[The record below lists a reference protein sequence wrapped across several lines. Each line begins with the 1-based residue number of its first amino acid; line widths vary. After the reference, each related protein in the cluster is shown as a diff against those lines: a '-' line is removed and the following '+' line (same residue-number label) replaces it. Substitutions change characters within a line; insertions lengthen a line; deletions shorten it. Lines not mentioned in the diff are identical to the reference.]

1 MKKVEKK
8 EKFDST
14 PPQMCKGFYIL
25 TLFIYGLI
33 IYIIIFIRFQIRST
47 SITPMPAPP
56 LVAIS
61 SLSVSAAVSHSV
73 VKIRVDVE
81 PIAGPSSDADPPG
94 DERSKK
100 RTRASDSKEEESALK
115 RICLQTEEEEEQE
128 PLVMAEVEM
137 FICQQCTKDPPY
149 ITEDRRNMAR
159 HMVQLHG
166 TPDKKW
172 PYQCTNCPRKYKTR
186 DSLNKHIR
194 EFPAQGR
201 QCKKLSQR
209 NVYVS

>member
-14 PPQMCKGFYIL
+14 PHQMCKGFYIL
-25 TLFIYGLI
+25 TLFIYCLI
-33 IYIIIFIRFQIRST
+33 TYIIIFIRFQIRST

-56 LVAIS
+56 LVAIT
-61 SLSVSAAVSHSV
+61 SLSVSAAVSLSV

-81 PIAGPSSDADPPG
+81 PIAGPSSDADPPA

-100 RTRASDSKEEESALK
+100 RTRASDSEEEESVLK
-115 RICLQTEEEEEQE
+115 RTCLQTEEEEEQQ

-137 FICQQCTKDPPY
+137 LICQQCTGDAPY

-159 HMVQLHG
+159 HMVNLHD
-166 TPDKKW
+166 TPDQKW
-172 PYQCTNCPRKYKTR
+172 SYQCTNCPRKYKTR

-194 EFPAQGR
+194 EYPAQGR
-201 QCKKLSQR
+201 KCKILSKR
-209 NVYVS
+209 NVYAS